1 MNKEQPTREELINHI
16 FELSFALDSQSA
28 AKDYSSLRV
37 THYNNLQWIYDN
49 GLDKEYYKYF
59 LSELQG
65 VQGE

>member
-16 FELSFALDSQSA
+16 IELSFALDSQSA
-28 AKDYSSLRV
+28 AKDYLSLRR

-49 GLDKEYYKYF
+49 GLNNEYYKYF